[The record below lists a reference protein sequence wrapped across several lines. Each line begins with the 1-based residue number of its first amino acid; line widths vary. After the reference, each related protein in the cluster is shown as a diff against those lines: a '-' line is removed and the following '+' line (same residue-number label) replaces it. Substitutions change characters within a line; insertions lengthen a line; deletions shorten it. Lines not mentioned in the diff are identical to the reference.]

1 MFTVS
6 VLKGQTQPFG
16 VVDTADLKLTSCVF
30 EKDANAMILFNACT
44 AHYDYG
50 ALLLEHHIRLKIF
63 NSKANDLGDISI
75 DFPTNER
82 IMGILDLK
90 AETINLNNGKIEVTP
105 LNKKDFYKRKL
116 DKWTSRYTFS
126 FPSLKPGSVLEYSYT
141 QWINFTRVIPKWY
154 FQGKLPVRF
163 SEIKVVPLT
172 GYTLTAHLHVK
183 TEPVVNTDTLVTMA
197 NIPSLPE
204 EPFMD
209 AYSANLQSVS
219 FSYSHDAGGAIK
231 TAVKSNWTDIGR
243 ILIFGKGY
251 GQQLKIKLKG
261 EEQIIEQ
268 AKNLEPKE
276 KIDFIFKKVQEL
288 MVCYDNDN
296 LFAEQPVYD
305 AWLRKKGN
313 ATEIN
318 LIVCRLLTQAGLVT
332 SPMAVSTNPNRR
344 IEQGDPQTEKF
355 DRTVGYVTLNERN
368 YVLDASEKD
377 NKWYQIPFD
386 LLNTYG
392 LYMNVEKPSTGLIM
406 IEDNVPARDAIF
418 VNAEV
423 LPEGKMFGTTQISS
437 FSYNKIDKLL
447 LYDKLGEKKYTES
460 LSREN
465 NDLKIDSIKFQNK
478 EKDTIPL
485 IQNITF
491 KLNLPSSDDSYIY
504 FNPNLFTGLNNN
516 PFLSKDRFTNVDF
529 KYLNNYI
536 ISGRY
541 KLPQGYKIE
550 ALPKSIS
557 LLMPDTSIKF
567 KRIVAEQEGYIMIRY
582 LIDFKKSYYIKED
595 YPLLFA
601 FYKKMYEM
609 LNEQIILKKS

>member
-1 MFTVS
+1 
-6 VLKGQTQPFG
+6 
-16 VVDTADLKLTSCVF
+16 
-30 EKDANAMILFNACT
+30 
-44 AHYDYG
+44 
-50 ALLLEHHIRLKIF
+50 
-63 NSKANDLGDISI
+63 
-75 DFPTNER
+75 
-82 IMGILDLK
+82 
-90 AETINLNNGKIEVTP
+90 
-105 LNKKDFYKRKL
+105 
-116 DKWTSRYTFS
+116 
-126 FPSLKPGSVLEYSYT
+126 
-141 QWINFTRVIPKWY
+141 
-154 FQGKLPVRF
+154 
-163 SEIKVVPLT
+163 
-172 GYTLTAHLHVK
+172 
-183 TEPVVNTDTLVTMA
+183 
-197 NIPSLPE
+197 
-204 EPFMD
+204 
-209 AYSANLQSVS
+209 
-219 FSYSHDAGGAIK
+219 
-231 TAVKSNWTDIGR
+231 
-243 ILIFGKGY
+243 
-251 GQQLKIKLKG
+251 
-261 EEQIIEQ
+261 
-268 AKNLEPKE
+268 
-276 KIDFIFKKVQEL
+276 

>member
-261 EEQIIEQ
+261 E
-268 AKNLEPKE
+268 
-276 KIDFIFKKVQEL
+276 
-288 MVCYDNDN
+288 
-296 LFAEQPVYD
+296 
-305 AWLRKKGN
+305 
-313 ATEIN
+313 
-318 LIVCRLLTQAGLVT
+318 
-332 SPMAVSTNPNRR
+332 
-344 IEQGDPQTEKF
+344 
-355 DRTVGYVTLNERN
+355 
-368 YVLDASEKD
+368 
-377 NKWYQIPFD
+377 
-386 LLNTYG
+386 
-392 LYMNVEKPSTGLIM
+392 
-406 IEDNVPARDAIF
+406 
-418 VNAEV
+418 
-423 LPEGKMFGTTQISS
+423 
-437 FSYNKIDKLL
+437 
-447 LYDKLGEKKYTES
+447 
-460 LSREN
+460 
-465 NDLKIDSIKFQNK
+465 
-478 EKDTIPL
+478 
-485 IQNITF
+485 
-491 KLNLPSSDDSYIY
+491 
-504 FNPNLFTGLNNN
+504 
-516 PFLSKDRFTNVDF
+516 
-529 KYLNNYI
+529 
-536 ISGRY
+536 
-541 KLPQGYKIE
+541 
-550 ALPKSIS
+550 
-557 LLMPDTSIKF
+557 
-567 KRIVAEQEGYIMIRY
+567 
-582 LIDFKKSYYIKED
+582 
-595 YPLLFA
+595 
-601 FYKKMYEM
+601 
-609 LNEQIILKKS
+609 